1 MFKHVLIIMLHV
13 LIIMLHILIIMLHIL
28 IIKLQAQTR
37 DWKAVHF
44 FELRNCFP
52 TVRLE

>member
-13 LIIMLHILIIMLHIL
+13 LIIILHILIIML
-28 IIKLQAQTR
+28 QAETR
-37 DWKAVHF
+37 VWKAVHF

-52 TVRLE
+52 AVGLD

>member
-1 MFKHVLIIMLHV
+1 MFKHVLTIMLHV
-13 LIIMLHILIIMLHIL
+13 LIIMLHILIIILHIL

-52 TVRLE
+52 TVGLE